1 MSLLFHHVNM
11 FMLRNIKEKKEK
23 PKNKKENH
31 DIELKII
38 KEVHQSI

>member
-23 PKNKKENH
+23 PKNKKED